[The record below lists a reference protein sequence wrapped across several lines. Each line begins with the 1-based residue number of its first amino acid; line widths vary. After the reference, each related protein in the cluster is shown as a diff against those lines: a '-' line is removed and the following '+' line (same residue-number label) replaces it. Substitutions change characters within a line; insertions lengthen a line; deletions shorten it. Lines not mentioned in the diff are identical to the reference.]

1 MLTSVIYGLPSWRA
15 NRTGDAATL
24 AAEANTPTSLRP
36 MTLEQFFGAVAQAGG
51 DTEKLG
57 ELWEVSGGRWVDR
70 AEGALSIG
78 NLTGIQGL
86 LGTLPAGAKA
96 AVGAETLGVI
106 QAVLGAATL
115 TAGQANWDPEDG
127 AVPTFDAAWVT
138 ATLTEAGYS
147 WDGSA
152 WVRAG

>member
-1 MLTSVIYGLPSWRA
+1 MVIFEMDGWKQGRSADATQLATELNTAASLT
-15 NRTGDAATL
+15 
-24 AAEANTPTSLRP
+24 P
-36 MTLEQFFGAVAQAGG
+36 MTLEQFFGAIAQAGG
-51 DTEKLG
+51 NTEKLG

-115 TAGQANWDPEDG
+115 TAGAANWNAEDG
-127 AVPTFDAAWVT
+127 DVPTFDAAWVT
-138 ATLTEAGYS
+138 ATLTEAGYG

-152 WVRAG
+152 WVRG

>member
-1 MLTSVIYGLPSWRA
+1 MSIKRVYGANEWREMTAAAIADGLNAAAKLT
-15 NRTGDAATL
+15 
-24 AAEANTPTSLRP
+24 P

-70 AEGALSIG
+70 AEGALGIG
-78 NLTGIQGL
+78 NLAGIQGL

-115 TAGQANWDPEDG
+115 TAGAANWDPEDG
-127 AVPTFDAAWVT
+127 AVPTFDAGWVT
-138 ATLTEAGYS
+138 ATLTADGWT
-147 WDGSA
+147 WDGGQWA
-152 WVRAG
+152 RG